1 MPSEANSS
9 EAKKAAEEIAKDAE
23 EILSTTF
30 ASADF
35 GYNTN
40 ASERGRTENPDN
52 SPADTAEATVDFV
65 NSILAAST
73 ISDSDI
79 AGARQIVEA
88 TPSMDDMLAN
98 PDIQDFLSA
107 FSVPDINNMM
117 GQNFDPDE
125 GKDA

>member
-1 MPSEANSS
+1 MSKFKFIIHHDLDIQESEYV
-9 EAKKAAEEIAKDAE
+9 KD
-23 EILSTTF
+23 
-30 ASADF
+30 
-35 GYNTN
+35 
-40 ASERGRTENPDN
+40 
-52 SPADTAEATVDFV
+52 EATVDFV

-88 TPSMDDMLAN
+88 TPPMDDMLAN

-107 FSVPDINNMM
+107 FSIPDINNMM

-125 GKDA
+125 GQDA